1 MRGILLIS
9 IAIQFLSIFS
19 LQGQSI
25 PTDTLYISRA
35 GAETLFLQNNLHI
48 LAEKLSISQ
57 AEALVMQARL
67 WPNPTLE
74 VDEVNLWATPKQLSM
89 GEELPGFGK
98 NGFGRNQQVSLQLE
112 QVLLTAGKRKKLVA
126 IEEVS
131 RDMATTYFADLL
143 RNLKVELRN
152 SLTELQHRQSYQEIL
167 ARQLTQTQV
176 LLAAYQRQVG
186 SGNVSRSDIVRLKA
200 LQLGLRNQFSEI
212 QKEIHALQKQL
223 VSLMNLPP
231 ESYIL
236 LDNAHFLPETSR
248 LAALSLSDLLA
259 AAQTTRP
266 DLASAKLEQQ
276 YYRRSYSY
284 EKALRVPDLA
294 LKGGYDRGGNFLY
307 NFIGFGIGIDLP
319 IFNRNQGNIKYARI
333 GIDRANLLHQ
343 QTSHQV
349 DAEVVAAYRNLQ
361 SSLAFY
367 QTIEADYGQELDQLL
382 ESFTQNFRS
391 RNVGMLEYLNFFE
404 TYLDNKTTI
413 LNAQKEIT
421 NNLEELNYVIGTEI
435 NP

>member
-1 MRGILLIS
+1 L
-9 IAIQFLSIFS
+9 
-19 LQGQSI
+19 
-25 PTDTLYISRA
+25 DT
-35 GAETLFLQNNLHI
+35 
-48 LAEKLSISQ
+48 
-57 AEALVMQARL
+57 AR
-67 WPNPTLE
+67 
-74 VDEVNLWATPKQLSM
+74 
-89 GEELPGFGK
+89 
-98 NGFGRNQQVSLQLE
+98 
-112 QVLLTAGKRKKLVA
+112 
-126 IEEVS
+126 
-131 RDMATTYFADLL
+131 
-143 RNLKVELRN
+143 
-152 SLTELQHRQSYQEIL
+152 
-167 ARQLTQTQV
+167 
-176 LLAAYQRQVG
+176 
-186 SGNVSRSDIVRLKA
+186 
-200 LQLGLRNQFSEI
+200 
-212 QKEIHALQKQL
+212 
-223 VSLMNLPP
+223 
-231 ESYIL
+231 
-236 LDNAHFLPETSR
+236 FLPETSR
-248 LAALSLSDLLA
+248 LAALSLSDLLT